1 MSFAN
6 RFNKVKAHFAYK
18 APENTPFASPSELV
32 ELNGIDTVY
41 PLRACYINK
50 KGYYGEEAVLI
61 TDTHFVNAPKH
72 ILEVVKDILNDEQ
85 SIQLINDGKVGFKFY
100 QYKNKFGEQIGI
112 EWVDL

>member
-1 MSFAN
+1 MSFAK
-6 RFNKVKAHFAYK
+6 RFNKVKARFVYK
-18 APENTPFASPSELV
+18 VPEETPFASPSELV
-32 ELNGIDTVY
+32 ELNGIDKVY

-72 ILEVVKDILNDEQ
+72 ILEVAKDILNDEQ
-85 SIQLINDGKVGFKFY
+85 SIQLINDGKVGFKLY
-100 QYKNKFGEQIGI
+100 QYVNKFGKQIGI

>member
-1 MSFAN
+1 MSFAK
-6 RFNKVKAHFAYK
+6 RFNKVKARFDYK

-32 ELNGIDTVY
+32 EVNGIATVY

-61 TDTHFVNAPKH
+61 TNSHFVNAPKH
-72 ILEVVKDILNDEQ
+72 VLETVKEILNDEQ